1 MSSDDRQSSVPSVVT
16 VVSAETAV
24 TPVPA
29 TGALAL
35 IDATPPL
42 AEPKMLVQ
50 GLREL
55 QLRIPE
61 FTHLR
66 VREKRSYA
74 RAANL
79 DPEFLE
85 SGLHAADVW
94 RETRNVVQRSAEE
107 LRQDDE
113 QIRRWD
119 EVVVELRA
127 ITDGIEAA
135 NLKRKHRLGSAI
147 LHIYRMLAITLRPNG
162 RPDHDY
168 MRPYFENMKRAYLR
182 TQKFSKRPKKE
193 EPAPDP
199 APPPSTASA
208 AT

>member
-1 MSSDDRQSSVPSVVT
+1 MSSDDRESSVPSVVT
-16 VVSAETAV
+16 VAPAETAV

-29 TGALAL
+29 MGALTL
-35 IDATPPL
+35 IDATPSL

-50 GLREL
+50 GLRDL

-66 VREKRSYA
+66 VREKRTYA

-85 SGLHAADVW
+85 SGLHAAVVW
-94 RETRNVVQRSAEE
+94 LQTEAMVQRSGEE

-113 QIRRWD
+113 EIRRWD

-135 NLKRKHRLGSAI
+135 NLKRKHRLGSSI
-147 LHIYRMLAITLRPNG
+147 LQIYRILGMFLRRG
-162 RPDHDY
+162 RSDHEY

-182 TQKFSKRPKKE
+182 TQKFSKRPKRE
-193 EPAPDP
+193 EPAPP
-199 APPPSTASA
+199 SSTAPP